1 MFGRCSANGARN
13 GGWMGIQWRLTG
25 GVDMKRELPR
35 SGKRADPGGA
45 AEIILTRSVSRG
57 FSLRAFLISRFHPAP
72 EFVVGDSLP
81 GADALLGVL
90 ENSAEL
96 RVVGHENSLPIVLV
110 AACDQSG

>member
-13 GGWMGIQWRLTG
+13 GAWMRIQWRLTG

-45 AEIILTRSVSRG
+45 EEVILTRSELRG
-57 FSLRAFLISRFHPAP
+57 FSLRAFLRSRFHPSP

-90 ENSAEL
+90 ENSSYP
-96 RVVGHENSLPIVLV
+96 RVVGH
-110 AACDQSG
+110 G